1 MSQIVKYT
9 CEELDNAEI
18 SCLIVNGEPWFN
30 GAEVATLLGY
40 KKPRGAVYDH
50 IPLKYKN
57 KLSFLVRACK
67 VNETR
72 TLELSE
78 LNAAWICEAG
88 LYKLIL
94 KSKAKTLSH
103 FKIGFVMQCFR
114 KFARLVPICHMIKQ
128 LTK

>member
-1 MSQIVKYT
+1 MSQIVKHA

-67 VNETR
+67 VTETR

-78 LNAAWICEAG
+78 LNNAWICEAG

-94 KSKAKTLSH
+94 KSKAKTLRYS
-103 FKIGFVMQCFR
+103 KIGFVKKSFL
-114 KFARLVPICHMIKQ
+114 KFARLVHICHTMK
-128 LTK
+128 L